1 MLEISVSAV
10 LLFFLVPSFSGRL
23 RGDTRT
29 LFLAIP
35 LVPCTSLYSSRTF
48 EDHFLFL
55 LRVLS
60 GISASPG
67 ARTNPVLANKGY
79 TQEESDDHLLRI
91 PVTRTFNGG

>member
-1 MLEISVSAV
+1 MLEIAVSVV

-23 RGDTRT
+23 RGDTRM

-35 LVPCTSLYSSRTF
+35 LVPCTSLYSFRTF
-48 EDHFLFL
+48 EDHFLFYVL

-67 ARTNPVLANKGY
+67 VRTNPVLANTGY

-91 PVTRTFNGG
+91 PVT